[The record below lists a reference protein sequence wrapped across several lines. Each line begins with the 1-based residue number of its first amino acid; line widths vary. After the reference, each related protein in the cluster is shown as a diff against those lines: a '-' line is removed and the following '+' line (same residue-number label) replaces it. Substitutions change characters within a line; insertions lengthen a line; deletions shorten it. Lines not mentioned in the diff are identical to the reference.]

1 MRARLVVL
9 LCALFA
15 FSTITFCGT
24 GNAEDLANWLP
35 ISSVTPG
42 ALNPA
47 VNQSNIGKTICIV
60 GYTTKIR
67 PSSSYTTTLKK
78 KQLIS
83 SYSRYATTLTSLVEE
98 DHLIP
103 LEIGGNPTDV
113 RNLWP
118 ELWNGN
124 WGAHKKDTLENKLHL
139 MVCSHLIT
147 LAEAQ
152 QAFASNW
159 IDAYNKYVLGLAPT
173 VTATPAPTVISQVTP
188 KNFVMPFFTSKIGL
202 VLTTWNQTG
211 FTLPPIVVQEKVPTG
226 LACKPAT
233 DNDIIVKQD
242 PAWKANV
249 MSDTQVTLTIMC
261 NAYVIKTST
270 PTPVATPTSV
280 ATPAPV
286 ATPTPL
292 ANPTPVATNTS
303 SIPAG
308 TTGICKDGTY
318 STAKTHS
325 GMCSGHGGVAE
336 FYP

>member
-1 MRARLVVL
+1 MRRFFGVICIATLSLVNP
-9 LCALFA
+9 AHA
-15 FSTITFCGT
+15 SSD
-24 GNAEDLANWLP
+24 NNWLP

-173 VTATPAPTVISQVTP
+173 VTATPAPSAS
-188 KNFVMPFFTSKIGL
+188 N
-202 VLTTWNQTG
+202 
-211 FTLPPIVVQEKVPTG
+211 
-226 LACKPAT
+226 
-233 DNDIIVKQD
+233 
-242 PAWKANV
+242 
-249 MSDTQVTLTIMC
+249 
-261 NAYVIKTST
+261 
-270 PTPVATPTSV
+270 
-280 ATPAPV
+280 
-286 ATPTPL
+286 
-292 ANPTPVATNTS
+292 
-303 SIPAG
+303 
-308 TTGICKDGTY
+308 
-318 STAKTHS
+318 
-325 GMCSGHGGVAE
+325 
-336 FYP
+336 